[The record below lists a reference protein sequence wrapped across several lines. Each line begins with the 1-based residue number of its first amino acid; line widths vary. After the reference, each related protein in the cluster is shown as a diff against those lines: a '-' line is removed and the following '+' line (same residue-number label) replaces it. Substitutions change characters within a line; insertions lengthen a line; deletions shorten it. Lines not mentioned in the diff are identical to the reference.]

1 MFECALLT
9 RPDEIRVLHEPMG
22 DAWYFGPEKQSKR
35 YSDEEC
41 RNEFKQFED
50 SSYEKVSSPVTQTRL
65 HFRKLGSGAFRGLVF
80 FLPRWDNFVLSE
92 GRR

>member
-9 RPDEIRVLHEPMG
+9 RPEEIRVLHEPMG

-41 RNEFKQFED
+41 QNEFKQFEE
-50 SSYEKVSSPVTQTRL
+50 SSYEKVCLCTSSPLALPVRSWS
-65 HFRKLGSGAFRGLVF
+65 FIRGLVPPA
-80 FLPRWDNFVLSE
+80 L
-92 GRR
+92 G